1 MNDDNQNKHLD
12 GENQKSQS
20 TDEVKNFFQDGSA
33 RHLPELNNSKLLF
46 LGFLA
51 FLFSSLEPFAL
62 FASIP
67 FTLCFLLY
75 GKTKTIV
82 IGILGTALAF
92 ALVQVKVY
100 QGSALGTFPMSL
112 IYGYLIS
119 NIVRKEIHPIKGIVV
134 NGLGMFAV
142 IVTAIAAFHFS
153 VEGGLPKVLDTYV
166 VKASTVYYEQWKSR
180 PEIPKEQLNQFQDIM
195 KNPKIVVD
203 PIMKYGFGVIFIG
216 VFISFWVGTFVALK
230 MGPLWRTIHAYPFQL
245 KTLTS
250 FKVPHQMV
258 WPLIVALVITVGH
271 LYGHLGSWA
280 EVVGFNAL
288 LIMGVFYFF
297 QGFGI
302 LSDLLNYW
310 RIFGFFRSMLI
321 FFTVVMGYQVLALLG
336 VLDTWVDFR
345 RFLNIKNNEGDTL

>member
-1 MNDDNQNKHLD
+1 MNEDNQNKHSQ
-12 GENQKSQS
+12 GETEPQEG
-20 TDEVKNFFQDGSA
+20 TKNFFEEGSTG
-33 RHLPELNNSKLLF
+33 HLPELNNSKLLF

-75 GKTKTIV
+75 GKPKTIAIGV
-82 IGILGTALAF
+82 IGTALAF
-92 ALVQVKVY
+92 ALVQVKAY

-119 NIVRKEIHPIKGIVV
+119 NIVRKEVHPIKGIVI

-142 IVTAIAAFHFS
+142 IITAIAAFHYS
-153 VEGGLPKVLDTYV
+153 VEGGLPKVLDSYV
-166 VKASTVYYEQWKSR
+166 VKASTTYYEQWKSR
-180 PEIPKEQLNQFQDIM
+180 ADIPKMQLDQFQDVM
-195 KNPKIVVD
+195 KNPKIIVD

-245 KTLTS
+245 NALTS
-250 FKVPHQMV
+250 FKVPFQMV
-258 WPLIVALVITVGH
+258 WPLIAALIITVGH
-271 LYGHLGSWA
+271 LYGYMDSWA

-310 RIFGFFRSMLI
+310 RIFGFFRSMVI
-321 FFTVVMGYQVLALLG
+321 FFTVVMGYQILAILG

-345 RFLNIKNNEGDTL
+345 RFLNNKNNEGDTL

>member
-1 MNDDNQNKHLD
+1 MNDDNQNKH
-12 GENQKSQS
+12 SQGDTGS
-20 TDEVKNFFQDGSA
+20 QEEIKNFFQDGSTG
-33 RHLPELNNSKLLF
+33 HLPELNNSKLLF

-75 GKTKTIV
+75 GKTKTIA
-82 IGILGTALAF
+82 IGVLGTALAF
-92 ALVQVKVY
+92 ALIQVKAY

-119 NIVRKEIHPIKGIVV
+119 NIVRKEIHPIKGIVI
-134 NGLGMFAV
+134 NGLAVFAV
-142 IVTAIAAFHFS
+142 LITAMAAFHYS
-153 VEGGLPKVLDTYV
+153 VEGGIPNVLDSYV
-166 VKASTVYYEQWKSR
+166 TKASTTYYEQLKNK
-180 PEIPKEQLNQFQDIM
+180 EGIPKVQLDQFQDVI
-195 KNPKIVVD
+195 KDPKIIVD

-230 MGPLWRTIHAYPFQL
+230 MGPLWRAIHAYPFQL
-245 KTLTS
+245 KSLTS
-250 FKVPHQMV
+250 FKVPFLMV
-258 WPLIVALVITVGH
+258 WPLITALIITVGH
-271 LYGHLGSWA
+271 LYGYLGAWA

-310 RIFGFFRSMLI
+310 RIFGFFRSMVI
-321 FFTVVMGYQVLALLG
+321 FFTVVMGYQILALLG

-345 RFLNIKNNEGDTL
+345 RFLNNKNNEGDTL